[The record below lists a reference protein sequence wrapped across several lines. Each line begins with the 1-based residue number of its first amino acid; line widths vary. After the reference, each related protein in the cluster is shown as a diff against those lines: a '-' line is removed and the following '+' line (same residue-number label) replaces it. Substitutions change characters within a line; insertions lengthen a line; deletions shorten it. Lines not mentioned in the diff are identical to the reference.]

1 MFAARVALSWKGRIL
16 LQRSAFLGGVGA
28 SVLPVLTLDDLAFA
42 ADAPPPAK
50 PVSIRH
56 SWGIP
61 AEEIHYVMMT
71 DPSKAPNLGRYY
83 TVEWFR
89 FVGTSLGVQGLA
101 AGTLD
106 AATIGSLS
114 MPNGIEQGADIVVT
128 GQFIE
133 ERTPFFSTSWLAR
146 KDGGIKTLADLKGKT
161 VATAAVGGSTDYI
174 QDFYI
179 RDRAKLSPGT
189 DYKKIEV
196 PFAQQQ
202 EALKNGQIDLGIF
215 AQPFYGR
222 AMATGL
228 FTPLFK
234 LTDAQNPF
242 VQLMEG
248 FSGDFVRKNPVA
260 VRKFMEDFVTVANY
274 VNDPANRDAVIAA
287 TASITKIETPVLDK
301 FLLTRDDFYRPPHGA
316 VNVAALQ
323 KNWDFLQHEGGIK
336 KTLRVTDYTKS
347 VSVLR

>member
-1 MFAARVALSWKGRIL
+1 LR
-16 LQRSAFLGGVGA
+16 RSAFLGAMGA
-28 SVLPVLTLDDLAFA
+28 AALPVLTLNDLAFA

-50 PVSIRH
+50 PVTIRH

-61 AEEIHYVMMT
+61 AEEIHYVMMA
-71 DPSKAPNLGRYY
+71 DPSKAPNLGTYY
-83 TVEWFR
+83 TVEWYR

-114 MPNGIEQGADIVVT
+114 MPNGIEQSADIVVT

-133 ERTPFFSTSWLAR
+133 ERSPFFSTSWLVR
-146 KDGGIKTLADLKGKT
+146 KDAAIKTLADIRGKT
-161 VATAAVGGSTDYI
+161 VATAAVGGSTDYV
-174 QDFYI
+174 QDYYI
-179 RDRAKLSPGT
+179 RDRAKLRPGT
-189 DYKKIEV
+189 DYKKVEL

-202 EALKNGQIDLGIF
+202 EALKNGQIDVGIF

-234 LTDAQNPF
+234 LTDVQNPF

-248 FSGDFVRKNPVA
+248 FSGDFVRKNAVT

-274 VNDPANRDAVIAA
+274 VNNPANRSAVIAT
-287 TASITKIETPVLDK
+287 TASISKIETAVLDK
-301 FLLTRDDFYRPPHGA
+301 FLLTNDDYYRPPHGA
-316 VNVAALQ
+316 VDVSALQ
-323 KNWDFLQHEGGIK
+323 KNWDFFRQEGGITK
-336 KTLRVTDYTKS
+336 PLRVTDYTRS